1 MPNYSLYNNFV
12 YTKQLDLDLSQQ
24 QKNAHDI
31 YNYLTNEYSNNSS
44 TYYGKSTSLFTKYY
58 AYYNYLMMPCLG
70 MTKLFNNIRDTFIDC
85 NNHAY
90 NNNPP
95 DTDYYI
101 QCWLNYYNKG
111 EFIDWHS
118 HLTKEARS
126 WHGFYCV
133 DVEPNSSTYYRHG
146 IDKFEIKSKN
156 NLLVIGKSCDDEHRS
171 SEWTEERPRITVA
184 FDIVPWQNTTG
195 FPGKIKNET
204 GNLHYWIPL
213 I

>member
-1 MPNYSLYNNFV
+1 MRDLNLYNNFV
-12 YTKQLDLDLSQQ
+12 YTKPLDLDLSQQ

-31 YNYLTNEYSNNSS
+31 RNYLNEKYLDYPS
-44 TYYGKSTSLFTKYY
+44 TYYGESASSVSKYY
-58 AYYNYLMMPCLG
+58 AYYNYLMMPCAG
-70 MTKLFNNIRDTFIDC
+70 MSKLFNNIRDTFIDC

-90 NNNPP
+90 DGNPP
-95 DTDYYI
+95 DTEYYI
-101 QCWLNYYNKG
+101 QCWLNYYNTG

-118 HLTKEARS
+118 HLTPQARS

-133 DVEPNSSTYYRHG
+133 DVEPNSSTQYRHG
-146 IDKFEIKSKN
+146 IDEFEIKSKN
-156 NLLVIGKSCDDEHRS
+156 NMLVIGKSCDDMHRS
-171 SEWTEERPRITVA
+171 SDWMEEKPRITVA

-195 FPGKIKNET
+195 FLGKIKNEN